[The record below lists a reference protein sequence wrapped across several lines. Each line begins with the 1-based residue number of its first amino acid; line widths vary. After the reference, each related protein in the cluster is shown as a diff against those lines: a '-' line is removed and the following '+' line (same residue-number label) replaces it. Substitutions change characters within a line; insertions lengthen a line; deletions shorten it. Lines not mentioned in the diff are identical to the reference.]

1 MSNKKKDGNATGGV
15 IPQQTTTHGTAGEG
29 KQPSRDKAGEA
40 EKKSKRHHDIEK
52 DKKKKK
58 KKDREKKHHD
68 KEKDK
73 KKKKKKTRKEEDEK
87 KRKRKHDKEKMLTLH
102 AQSLAESLNEGT
114 EDLRHTLTQVRNPAM
129 AINHLSFPLGD

>member
-40 EKKSKRHHDIEK
+40 EKKSKRHHDKDK

-58 KKDREKKHHD
+58 KKDREK
-68 KEKDK
+68 
-73 KKKKKKTRKEEDEK
+73 
-87 KRKRKHDKEKMLTLH
+87 
-102 AQSLAESLNEGT
+102 AS
-114 EDLRHTLTQVRNPAM
+114 
-129 AINHLSFPLGD
+129 